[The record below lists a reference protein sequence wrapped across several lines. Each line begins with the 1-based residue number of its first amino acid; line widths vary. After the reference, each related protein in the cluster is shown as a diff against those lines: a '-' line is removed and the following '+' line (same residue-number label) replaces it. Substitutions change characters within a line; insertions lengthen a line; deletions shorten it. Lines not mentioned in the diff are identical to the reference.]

1 MKKIKISKKNI
12 DKIIEHYF
20 KLAKK
25 RKLYQ
30 HHSMFIEYEIQICN
44 DNSELIALVRS
55 YKTSNE
61 CDIFIY

>member
-1 MKKIKISKKNI
+1 MKKITVSKKNI
-12 DKIIEHYF
+12 DKIIAKYF

-30 HHSMFIEYEIQICN
+30 HHSMIIDYEIQICN